1 MVADGESGLEA
12 LGDVGEDCG
21 LSMVSGRAAFKDR
34 FNCFGDI
41 ADRLPFRC
49 FVTAPL
55 VSPTLIPFT
64 TGSSSRRGNKFPIL
78 MGGIWWEPLFDLFG
92 FVAPTSFSQAT
103 FVCTFSS
110 VFSPVAGVKP
120 SIGSD

>member
-78 MGGIWWEPLFDLFG
+78 MGGIWWEPLFDLLG
-92 FVAPTSFSQAT
+92 FVAPASFPKQP
-103 FVCTFSS
+103 SS
-110 VFSPVAGVKP
+110 ALFLQSFHPLLE
-120 SIGSD
+120 